1 MSDATTFSE
10 IIAEY
15 AMVMIDD
22 ERLRDQL
29 SVNPAQFFRKMSLYL
44 KNATA
49 RFVHPPE
56 ARYYLRYTAPS
67 ASTVTYTVTGEEGG
81 SATIVTGA
89 TNFSIASAVYTV
101 DDGYGALEDIP
112 VPISDVRKATG
123 EVTIAIGDDIPVG
136 TVIQIDVYTDGVFDL
151 VLDERV
157 KHILGLFTQVEW
169 EGRFINAF
177 LVQTPKIKDKSFD
190 VGSESNLSRANTER
204 YRMLLDQANGE
215 MLRFEQDVWYMGIA
229 KPMMSLFGNIPMKET
244 QPHDPTETASDEP
257 LYIEMPR
264 GDIRN
269 VQVTIFNNDSHSD
282 VEFDEIYVT
291 FKKNSLDE
299 PFLFQYK
306 LSAGTVWEVD
316 TGIYEFKIRAA
327 DTENLPA
334 GGYVFDIELIYNGTI
349 KQTTV
354 GILKLTQDVTH
365 TDDE

>member
-44 KNATA
+44 KNAVA

-67 ASTVTYTVTGEEGG
+67 AGTVTYTVTGLEGG
-81 SATIVTGA
+81 SATIVTGY
-89 TNFSIASAVYTV
+89 TNFTIASAVYTV

-112 VPISDVRKATG
+112 VPVSDVNKVTG
-123 EVTIAIGDDIPVG
+123 EVTIAISDDIPAG
-136 TVIQIDVYTDGVFDL
+136 TVVQIDVYTDGVFDL

-229 KPMMSLFGNIPMKET
+229 GPLMSLFGNIPMQDT
-244 QPHDPTETASDEP
+244 QPHEPGSNNDEEP
-257 LYIEMPR
+257 LFIEMPR

-269 VQVTIFNNDSHSD
+269 VQVTVFDNNSHSD
-282 VEFDEIYVT
+282 LEFDEIYVT

-299 PFLFQYK
+299 PYLFQYK

-316 TGIYEFKIRAA
+316 TGVYEFKIRAA

-334 GGYVFDIELIYNGTI
+334 GGYVFDIELIYNGTV

-365 TDDE
+365 SDDE